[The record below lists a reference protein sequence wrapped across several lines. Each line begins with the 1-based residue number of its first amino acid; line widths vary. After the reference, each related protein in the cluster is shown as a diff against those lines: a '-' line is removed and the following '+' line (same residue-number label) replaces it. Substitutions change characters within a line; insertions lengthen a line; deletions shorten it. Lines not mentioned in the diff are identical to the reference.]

1 MPPSLDWVPNGQV
14 PQRHQYY
21 EALRL
26 PEPNSGLL
34 MDSLPTPRSVCSGSL
49 RCTEQGAS
57 TRPLISQGA
66 HQALSTG
73 RTQDLSGYRQTCPC
87 LCHALRFRSAQTNL
101 AASDWPD
108 TAPTPNKMKAPTRM
122 ISELNSGFNIRC
134 LRFTNAVTDAHAR
147 LASGWLARLYR
158 EGVEPSRSV
167 RKVSHHL
174 ILLSRPYP
182 DASWAHLRYYWAG
195 ISSMRA
201 PRKCACRPG
210 RA

>member
-122 ISELNSGFNIRC
+122 ISELNDAASTF
-134 LRFTNAVTDAHAR
+134 AVY
-147 LASGWLARLYR
+147 ASRTPLPTPMQDSLPAGWLAFTGRELNPLGLYER
-158 EGVEPSRSV
+158 F
-167 RKVSHHL
+167 H
-174 ILLSRPYP
+174 I
-182 DASWAHLRYYWAG
+182 
-195 ISSMRA
+195 I
-201 PRKCACRPG
+201 
-210 RA
+210 